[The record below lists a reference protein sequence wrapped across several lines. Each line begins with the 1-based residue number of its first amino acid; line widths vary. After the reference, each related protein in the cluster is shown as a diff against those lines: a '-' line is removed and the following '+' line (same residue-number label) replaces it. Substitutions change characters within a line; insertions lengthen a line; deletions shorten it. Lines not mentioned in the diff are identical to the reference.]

1 MNLIINIYYK
11 GKNGSARKFAEEM
24 INSGIVQDIRN
35 EKGNLGYEYFY
46 PMEDEET
53 VLLIDS
59 WEDENALNLHHKS
72 PMMKKIAV
80 LRDKYKLKMKV
91 VKLYKQGE

>member
-11 GKNGSARKFAEEM
+11 GENGNARKFAEEM
-24 INSGIVQDIRN
+24 VNSGIVQEVRN

-46 PMEDEET
+46 PMEDKET

-72 PMMKKIAV
+72 PMMKKIAI
-80 LRDKYKLKMKV
+80 LREKFKLKMKV